1 MIVSNF
7 FALGKTFCYVTP
19 MLQINLTTIFV
30 VKHYG
35 NVNIPIVT
43 ITNNNIKPLNSFMM
57 EAVII

>member
-1 MIVSNF
+1 
-7 FALGKTFCYVTP
+7 

-35 NVNIPIVT
+35 HVNIPIVT